1 MVFQNIWFSLIGFIL
16 ATYFFLEGFDY
27 GVGILLPILGRDDT
41 RRRVIINTIGPHWDG
56 NEVWLI
62 LLGGAMFAAFPDW
75 YATFFSGFYLPLFL
89 LLLSLILRGVSF
101 EYRGKQ
107 ESRRWRTV
115 FDWMIFTG
123 SIVPSF
129 LWGVVISNFIRGVPI
144 DANMHYIGGFWNL
157 FNGYAILGG
166 LVTLLFFALHG
177 AIFLNLKTE
186 GALSDLAHGAVLNLW
201 LPAFIAFG
209 GYTILSFSSTDFMGN
224 PANLALALSILFVL
238 LFVGWFSR
246 ARKMGFSFILGGVVL
261 LLFATFVF
269 LGLYPRLMISSLNPA
284 WSLTVSNSASAPYT
298 LQVMSGVAV
307 IFIPLILGYQVWAYW
322 TFRRRVKE
330 EPESLEY

>member
-1 MVFQNIWFSLIGFIL
+1 
-16 ATYFFLEGFDY
+16 
-27 GVGILLPILGRDDT
+27 
-41 RRRVIINTIGPHWDG
+41 
-56 NEVWLI
+56 
-62 LLGGAMFAAFPDW
+62 MFAAFPNW
-75 YATFFSGFYLPLFL
+75 YATFFSGFYLPLFI

-107 ESRRWRTV
+107 ESRTWRTV

-129 LWGVVISNFIRGVPI
+129 LWGVVISNFIRGVPL
-144 DANMHYIGGFWNL
+144 DANLHYIGGFWNL
-157 FNGYAILGG
+157 FNGFSILGG
-166 LVTLLFFALHG
+166 VVTLLFFLLHG

-186 GALSDLAHGAVLNLW
+186 GAVSDLAHKAALNLW

-209 GYTILSFSSTDFMGN
+209 GYFILSFSSTDFMPSN
-224 PANLALALSILFVL
+224 QVTLALALSILFVL
-238 LFVGWFSR
+238 LFVGWFTRSR
-246 ARKMGFSFILGGVVL
+246 RMGISFILGGVVL
-261 LLFATFVF
+261 LLFATFF
-269 LGLYPRLMISSLNPA
+269 FDGLYPRLMISSLNPA
-284 WSLTVSNSASAPYT
+284 DSLTISNSASAPYT